1 MNLPCGDTKLQ
12 ILQKLQNRAAR
23 IVTSSAYDASAANLI
38 QGLSWPTIADIIKA
52 ETSTMVFKSING
64 LAPEYLSEMFTKCS
78 ENSHMNLRNTE
89 SDRRVPLMRTKNG
102 QKFFSYRGARL
113 WNLLSSDA
121 KMAPSIGIFNRLTK

>member
-1 MNLPCGDTKLQ
+1 MF
-12 ILQKLQNRAAR
+12 
-23 IVTSSAYDASAANLI
+23 
-38 QGLSWPTIADIIKA
+38 
-52 ETSTMVFKSING
+52 FKSING
-64 LAPEYLSEMFTKCS
+64 LAPEYLSEIFTKCS

-113 WNLLSSDA
+113 WNLPSSDA